1 MKNLFWNLR
10 KLRKTGQNK
19 QRQQKY
25 CDNCKI
31 KLDFLNKATKR
42 MITGKK
48 TAGNGTPKNID
59 NSTLTK
65 LICQIAITGS
75 PANGRQWSEVIPIQS
90 RILI

>member
-1 MKNLFWNLR
+1 
-10 KLRKTGQNK
+10 
-19 QRQQKY
+19 
-25 CDNCKI
+25 
-31 KLDFLNKATKR
+31 

-48 TAGNGTPKNID
+48 TAGNETPKNND

-75 PANGRQWSEVIPIQS
+75 PANVRQWSEVIPIQS